1 MNDDQFTLTENSEG
15 TQPFDVPKGYFDAL
29 PSRMSYR
36 LESGSKAESKFNF
49 EFIFRPAAIATIFMF
64 VVATAV
70 LTFNSPKTNHAQT
83 VHSDE
88 TLLSYVEQ
96 EGILEELSE
105 DELIEYI
112 EEIPASAPLQA
123 SDSIAIE
130 IEEELVNDD
139 FIDFELYDEL

>member
-1 MNDDQFTLTENSEG
+1 MNDNQFTLTDNPEG
-15 TQPFDVPKGYFDAL
+15 TQPFDAPKGYFDAL
-29 PSRMSYR
+29 PNRMSYR
-36 LESGSKAESKFNF
+36 LELGYKAEPKFNF
-49 EFIFRPAAIATIFMF
+49 EFIFRPAAITTVFIF

-70 LTFNSPKTNHAQT
+70 LTFNSPKTNPAQS
-83 VHSDE
+83 VYSDE

-105 DELIEYI
+105 EELIEYT
-112 EEIPASAPLQA
+112 EVIPASAPLQA

>member
-15 TQPFDVPKGYFDAL
+15 TQPFDLPKGYFDAL

-36 LESGSKAESKFNF
+36 LESGSKAESKLNF
-49 EFIFRPAAIATIFMF
+49 EFIFRPAAITTIFMF

-70 LTFNSPKTNHAQT
+70 LTFNSPKTNPAQT

-105 DELIEYI
+105 EELIDYI
-112 EEIPASAPLQA
+112 EEIPASTPLQA